1 MNYFAQ
7 RLQHETDADDVGSA
21 LMDGSADFTLI
32 DARSPAAYAAAHLPT
47 AISLPH
53 RKLTAESLPDGPLV
67 VYCWGPGCNAA
78 QHGALRF
85 ARHGRAVKE
94 MIGGWEY
101 YARESSCDPLVGVA

>member
-1 MNYFAQ
+1 M
-7 RLQHETDADDVGSA
+7 TS
-21 LMDGSADFTLI
+21 FTLI
-32 DARSPAAYAAAHLPT
+32 APEPASLARIEAILIDTRPAADYWAGHLPGALSLPYSEIDADTAAALPEGL
-47 AISLPH
+47 I
-53 RKLTAESLPDGPLV
+53 V

-101 YARESSCDPLVGVA
+101 FAREAAADPLVGVS